1 MIRAEQINK
10 TFVLGPFWKRR
21 RVEVLRG
28 FDFHAEPGKITGLLG
43 PNGAGKTT
51 FFRGIAGLEKFDS
64 GTLEVDGVDPGKSP
78 KVVRGRVALL
88 PEEPGISQHD
98 TGRQHLQLFGSL
110 CGLSLSQIRVRM
122 EQIDTHLLISS
133 YWDRPFSTYS
143 RGQKARISIARV
155 RLLQDP
161 SVLIFDEPSNGLD
174 FEAVGRLHGFIREL
188 ANEGRTVLVASHIL
202 RDLRALCDRLVGLHE
217 GQNASTDMIAGWM
230 RMHAQGEATQGEVA
244 HD

>member
-1 MIRAEQINK
+1 MILAQQITK
-10 TFVLGPFWKRR
+10 TFLSGPPWRRTRVPVLQ
-21 RVEVLRG
+21 G
-28 FDFHAEPGKITGLLG
+28 FDFQAEPGKITGLLG

-64 GTLEVDGVDPGKSP
+64 GTLVVDGVDPGRSP
-78 KVVRGRVALL
+78 QVVRGRVALL
-88 PEEPGISQHD
+88 PEEPGINQHD

-110 CGLSLSQIRVRM
+110 CGLTFAQIRDRL
-122 EQIDTHLLISS
+122 EQIENHLQIAN

-155 RLLQDP
+155 RLLQNP

-202 RDLRALCDRLVGLHE
+202 RDLRALCDHLVGLQD
-217 GQNASTDMIAGWM
+217 GKNASPDMVEAWM
-230 RMHAQGEATQGEVA
+230 RIHAQGEARRE
-244 HD
+244 